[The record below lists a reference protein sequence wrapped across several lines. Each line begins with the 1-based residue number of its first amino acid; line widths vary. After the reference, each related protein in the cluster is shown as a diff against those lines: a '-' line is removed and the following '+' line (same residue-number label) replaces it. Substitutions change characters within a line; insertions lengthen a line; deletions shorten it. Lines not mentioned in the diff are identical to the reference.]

1 MKHMVSYKLKPER
14 VAENERLAAAVY
26 DALREAR
33 PPGLRYATFRL
44 GDGVSFVHIVSHEE
58 ADGSNALTSL
68 PAFKAFSAGVKE
80 RCVDPPVRVDLT
92 EIGSYG
98 FFENRE

>member
-1 MKHMVSYKLKPER
+1 MKHMVSYTVKPEC

-26 DALREAR
+26 EALSQAK
-33 PPGLRYATFRL
+33 PAGLRYATFRL

-58 ADGSNALTSL
+58 ADGSNALTAL
-68 PAFKAFSAGVKE
+68 PVFKAFSAGVKD
-80 RCVDPPVRVDLT
+80 RCVALPVRVDLT

-98 FFENRE
+98 FFGG

>member
-1 MKHMVSYKLKPER
+1 MKHMVSYRLKPDC

-26 DALREAR
+26 DALRLAR
-33 PPGLRYATFRL
+33 PAGLRYATFRL
-44 GDGVSFVHIVSHEE
+44 EDGVSFVHIVAHDE

-68 PAFKAFSAGVKE
+68 PAFKAFSAGVRE
-80 RCVDPPVRVDLT
+80 RCETPPMRVELT

-98 FFENRE
+98 FFGA

>member
-1 MKHMVSYKLKPER
+1 MKHMVRYTLKADR
-14 VAENERLAAAVY
+14 VAENERLAVAVY
-26 DALREAR
+26 DALKQVR

-44 GDGVSFVHIVSHEE
+44 EDGVSFIHIVSHEE

-68 PAFKAFSAGVKE
+68 PAFKAFSAGIKD
-80 RCVDPPVRVDLT
+80 RCKQPPVRVELT

-98 FFENRE
+98 FFGN